1 MSVNESLIVI
11 RLGNISFKDGLHL
24 PDKSPVKIIIS
35 GHSGNDSRGR
45 DIVCAAVSA
54 LSQTLVLSINRL
66 VKVEQSVKVQDGIL
80 SSTLQPA
87 PEQAEENKLKLL
99 IESFLIGILEIQREY
114 PDRIKIENDVC

>member
-1 MSVNESLIVI
+1 
-11 RLGNISFKDGLHL
+11 
-24 PDKSPVKIIIS
+24 
-35 GHSGNDSRGR
+35 
-45 DIVCAAVSA
+45 
-54 LSQTLVLSINRL
+54 
-66 VKVEQSVKVQDGIL
+66 VEQSVKVQDGIL